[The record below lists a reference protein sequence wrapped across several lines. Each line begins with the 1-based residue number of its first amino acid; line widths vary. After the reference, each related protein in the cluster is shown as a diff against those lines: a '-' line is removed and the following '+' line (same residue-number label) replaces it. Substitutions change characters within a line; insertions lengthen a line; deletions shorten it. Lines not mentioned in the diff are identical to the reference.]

1 VTTRADASREP
12 DDLAAAAFES
22 ELNAVIAARVREY
35 RQMITQTVAQL
46 ATASGI
52 SKGMLSKIENGQTSP
67 SLSTLGRVARAL
79 GVPVTSLFRGLEE
92 EHDALFVGA
101 GKGLEIVREG
111 THAGHHYQLLGTM
124 RGAHKRMEPLLV
136 TLTARHEVFPLFQH
150 QGTELIYML
159 QGAMEY
165 GHGIARY
172 TMHKG
177 DALQFDGEV
186 PHGPTRLITMPIRF
200 LSVIA
205 YGSAG
210 TGVG

>member
-1 VTTRADASREP
+1 MATDVDFDEP
-12 DDLAAAAFES
+12 DEDFET
-22 ELNAVIAARVREY
+22 ELNAVIASRIREL
-35 RQMITQTVAQL
+35 RQGQGHTIAQL
-46 ATASGI
+46 AAASRI
-52 SKGMLSKIENGQTSP
+52 SKGMLSKMENGQASP

-79 GVPVTSLFRGLEE
+79 DVPVTSLFRGLEE

-101 GKGLEIVREG
+101 GKGLEIIRDG
-111 THAGHHYQLLGTM
+111 TRAGHHYQLLGTM

-136 TLTARHEVFPLFQH
+136 TLTQQQEVFPLFQH
-150 QGTELIYML
+150 QGTELIFML
-159 QGAMEY
+159 QGAMDY

-186 PHGPTRLITMPIRF
+186 PHGPTRLISMPIRF

-205 YGSAG
+205 YGATAG
-210 TGVG
+210 AQG